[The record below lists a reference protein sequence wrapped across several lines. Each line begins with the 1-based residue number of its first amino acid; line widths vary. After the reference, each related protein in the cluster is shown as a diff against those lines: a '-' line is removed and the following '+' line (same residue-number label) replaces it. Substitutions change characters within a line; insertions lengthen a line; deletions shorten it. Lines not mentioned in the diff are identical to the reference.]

1 MSDLFNEEIISQATH
16 TKWAGKTVHFA
27 REIDSTNLWGK
38 RVWKE
43 EGAKHGELF
52 VAEYQSAGRGR
63 FTRRWSAPPD
73 SAITMSILICPE
85 FSPMKA
91 PMLTLVMG
99 LSVAQA
105 VADLGLDVGIK
116 WPNDVLLGEKKVC
129 GILCESKIQ
138 GGKVSAVCGM
148 GINLCQDED
157 FFIQNN
163 LPHATSL
170 LAFDGQRRTA
180 QEAAV
185 LLLEELEPILEQ
197 YRQEGF
203 SPFAASYCDR
213 CVTLGRQVRVIR
225 GQQEV
230 TAQAISIAPDGGL
243 ICQKA
248 GENFVIRSGE
258 ASVRGLYGYA

>member
-1 MSDLFNEEIISQATH
+1 MTYC
-16 TKWAGKTVHFA
+16 WA
-27 REIDSTNLWGK
+27 
-38 RVWKE
+38 
-43 EGAKHGELF
+43 
-52 VAEYQSAGRGR
+52 
-63 FTRRWSAPPD
+63 
-73 SAITMSILICPE
+73 
-85 FSPMKA
+85 
-91 PMLTLVMG
+91 
-99 LSVAQA
+99 
-105 VADLGLDVGIK
+105 
-116 WPNDVLLGEKKVC
+116 KKVC

-248 GENFVIRSGE
+248 GENFVIRAGE
-258 ASVRGLYGYA
+258 ASVRGLYGYV